1 MQNLH
6 KTAYLATALIRRKLC
21 KIADKTPYLNN
32 KGFNGST
39 FSYTHKNALHIL
51 SNFCHTFC
59 DRKST
64 DYAMDFLI

>member
-6 KTAYLATALIRRKLC
+6 KNAYLATSLIRRKLC
-21 KIADKTPYLNN
+21 KIAFNMSYLND
-32 KGFNGST
+32 NGLND
-39 FSYTHKNALHIL
+39 FSFPYTHKNALHIL

-64 DYAMDFLI
+64 DCAMDFLI